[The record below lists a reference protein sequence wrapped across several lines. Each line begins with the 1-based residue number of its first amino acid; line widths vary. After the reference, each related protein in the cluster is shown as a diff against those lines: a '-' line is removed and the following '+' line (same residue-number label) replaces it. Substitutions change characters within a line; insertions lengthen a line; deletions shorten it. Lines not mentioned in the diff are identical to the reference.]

1 MHRYVHSSDAIYYIY
16 LECRRNTNI
25 YKYFDKLLWKALTVR
40 DFISFYLIMKY
51 YKHIFI
57 SQYFKFHRKEKE
69 LDSKVRK
76 PAEAEKY
83 RLEKIAEAEKMKIVL
98 EAEALA
104 EAKQVKVVY
113 TLL

>member
-1 MHRYVHSSDAIYYIY
+1 M
-16 LECRRNTNI
+16 
-25 YKYFDKLLWKALTVR
+25 
-40 DFISFYLIMKY
+40 
-51 YKHIFI
+51 
-57 SQYFKFHRKEKE
+57 
-69 LDSKVRK
+69 RK